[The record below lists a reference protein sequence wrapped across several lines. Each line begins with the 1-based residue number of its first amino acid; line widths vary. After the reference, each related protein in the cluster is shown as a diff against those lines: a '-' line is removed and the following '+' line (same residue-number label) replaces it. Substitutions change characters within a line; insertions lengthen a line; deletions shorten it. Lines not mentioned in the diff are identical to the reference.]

1 MYEVSEMDE
10 SDAMSMYSYRTIT
23 NDRHFIP
30 AGADLDQIAEQLLAK
45 KSKFVSKL
53 EQDQL
58 QFLNRVKEDAKQEM
72 EDLFGE
78 NGNQFELELEE
89 IKQINKD
96 NPRYQVE
103 EVKKIVLADEIL
115 I

>member
-30 AGADLDQIAEQLLAK
+30 EGADLDQIAEQLLAK

-53 EQDQL
+53 EQ
-58 QFLNRVKEDAKQEM
+58 N
-72 EDLFGE
+72 
-78 NGNQFELELEE
+78 
-89 IKQINKD
+89 
-96 NPRYQVE
+96 
-103 EVKKIVLADEIL
+103 
-115 I
+115 